1 MPWFYKTLRHG
12 FKTKIFKNIFSY
24 GLNFVFLNITSW
36 VMNLSDRWIIGEYL
50 DLATVGLYSIGYRF
64 SNFIQVINNGFKN
77 QWGVSLYK
85 MGDKKSASEL
95 LSLSFIRYLGIAGV
109 IWTFLTLFLKEIL
122 MIMTTNYYHDA
133 YKFTPIIVFGYL
145 FLGFGNIWS
154 AGLHLENKAKWF
166 GYLGQLERLQT

>member
-1 MPWFYKTLRHG
+1 
-12 FKTKIFKNIFSY
+12 
-24 GLNFVFLNITSW
+24 
-36 VMNLSDRWIIGEYL
+36 
-50 DLATVGLYSIGYRF
+50 
-64 SNFIQVINNGFKN
+64 
-77 QWGVSLYK
+77 
-85 MGDKKSASEL
+85 MGDKQSASEL
-95 LSLSFIRYLGIAGV
+95 LALLSFIRYLGIAGI

-166 GYLGQLERLQT
+166 WIFGSMGAMTNITLNFIFIPKYGLFAAALTTLLSLSIQPIGYYVITKNFMI